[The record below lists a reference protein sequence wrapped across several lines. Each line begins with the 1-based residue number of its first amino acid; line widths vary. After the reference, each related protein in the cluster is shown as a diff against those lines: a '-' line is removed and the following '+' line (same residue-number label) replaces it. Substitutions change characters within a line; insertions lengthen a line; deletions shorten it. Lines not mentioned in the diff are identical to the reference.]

1 MKQKRPTKF
10 IKIIELENFQS
21 HKYLKL
27 ELHEGFNVITGTNN
41 AGKTAIWRAIDFIFN
56 FGKKGHGSFDP
67 SYVSHKAPFCK
78 ITLHFFDGTKLV
90 RIKSGHKG
98 DKNSIHIYN
107 EKDELIYE
115 KLKADKAYDEF
126 VTDFLG
132 DPSYDEELGSLAFVD
147 QSQAPFLISLTSTKI
162 PEAFARLIKSSD
174 YDNAVKILKSENNS
188 YSSTIKSTD
197 IEIAKLE
204 LELEKYSDLDDQ
216 LKIIEDND
224 NLIEINDDLEI
235 TISDLSKIREDAI
248 NHKNRIKN
256 LKLENDFDQKFLN
269 QIDNLDDFED
279 IKSAI
284 DDLSK
289 TNDLIAS
296 NQEKIKTLELENEK
310 DGYLISDE
318 FLILWTELRNTY
330 QTIKALDGL
339 NADLID
345 KNESLESLDELQ
357 ESDQNTINQIDIQIK
372 QYQDEN
378 EELSKKLEFCD
389 ACGQRLENA

>member
-41 AGKTAIWRAIDFIFN
+41 AGKTAIWRALDFIFN

-78 ITLHFFDGTKLV
+78 IILHFFDGTKLV

-162 PEAFARLIKSSD
+162 PEAFARLIKSAD

-188 YSSTIKSTD
+188 YSSTIKATD

-204 LELEKYSDLDDQ
+204 LELEKYSDLDDH

-224 NLIEINDDLEI
+224 NIIEINDDLENV
-235 TISDLSKIREDAI
+235 ISDLSKIREDAI
-248 NHKNRIKN
+248 NHRNRIKN
-256 LKLENDFDQKFLN
+256 LKIENDVDQKFLN
-269 QIDNLDDFED
+269 ELSNLDDFKH
-279 IKSAI
+279 IKTTI
-284 DDLSK
+284 ETLSN
-289 TNDLIAS
+289 THQTIES
-296 NQEKIKTLELENEK
+296 NEEKIKTLELENEK
-310 DGYLISDE
+310 DGYLISDA
-318 FLILWTELRNTY
+318 FVNIWNELRNTY
-330 QTIKALDGL
+330 QLIKALDVL
-339 NADLID
+339 NTDLID
-345 KNESLESLDELQ
+345 NNEELDSLSELQ
-357 ESDQNTINQIDIQIK
+357 ESDEETIKKIDIDIK
-372 QYQDEN
+372 KYQDEN

-389 ACGQRLENA
+389 ACGQRLDNA

>member
-41 AGKTAIWRAIDFIFN
+41 AGKTAIWRALDFIFN

-78 ITLHFFDGTKLV
+78 IILHFFDGTKLV

-162 PEAFARLIKSSD
+162 PEAFARLIKSAD

-188 YSSTIKSTD
+188 YSSTIKATD

-204 LELEKYSDLDDQ
+204 LELEKYSDLDDH

-224 NLIEINDDLEI
+224 NIIEINDDLENV
-235 TISDLSKIREDAI
+235 ISDLSKIREDAI
-248 NHKNRIKN
+248 NHRNRIKN
-256 LKLENDFDQKFLN
+256 LKIENDVDQKFLN
-269 QIDNLDDFED
+269 ELSNLDDFKH
-279 IKSAI
+279 IKTTI
-284 DDLSK
+284 ETLSN
-289 TNDLIAS
+289 THQTIES
-296 NQEKIKTLELENEK
+296 NEEKIKTLELENEK
-310 DGYLISDE
+310 DGYLISDA
-318 FLILWTELRNTY
+318 FVNIWNELKNTY
-330 QTIKALDGL
+330 QLIKALDVL
-339 NADLID
+339 NTDLID
-345 KNESLESLDELQ
+345 NNEELDSLSELQ
-357 ESDQNTINQIDIQIK
+357 ESDEETIKKIDIDIK
-372 QYQDEN
+372 KYQDEN

-389 ACGQRLENA
+389 ACGQRLDNA

>member
-41 AGKTAIWRAIDFIFN
+41 AGKTAIWRALDFIFN

-78 ITLHFFDGTKLV
+78 IILHFFDGTKLV

-107 EKDELIYE
+107 DKDELIYE

-162 PEAFARLIKSSD
+162 PEAFARLIKSAD

-224 NLIEINDDLEI
+224 NIIETNDDLENV
-235 TISDLSKIREDAI
+235 ISDLSKIREDAI
-248 NHKNRIKN
+248 NHRNRIKN
-256 LKLENDFDQKFLN
+256 LKIENDVDQKFLN
-269 QIDNLDDFED
+269 ELDNLDNFEH
-279 IKSAI
+279 IKTTI
-284 DDLSK
+284 ETLSN
-289 TNDLIAS
+289 THQTIES
-296 NQEKIKTLELENEK
+296 NEEKIKTLELENEK
-310 DGYLISDE
+310 DGYLISDA
-318 FLILWTELRNTY
+318 FINVWNELRNTY
-330 QTIKALDGL
+330 QLIKALDVL
-339 NADLID
+339 NTDLID
-345 KNESLESLDELQ
+345 NNEELDSLNDLQ
-357 ESDQNTINQIDIQIK
+357 ESDEETIKNIDIDIK
-372 QYQDEN
+372 KYQDEN

-389 ACGQRLENA
+389 ACGQRLDNA